1 MDTWCRRIR
10 DLHVW
15 MEVGLPSGD
24 GGMSS
29 FIFMSHIGRGGM
41 FRILTIWYECVVRAL
56 HACRLTPS
64 SAAVCSM
71 SMYRAWKT

>member
-1 MDTWCRRIR
+1 MDTWRRRIH

-29 FIFMSHIGRGGM
+29 FIFISHIGRG
-41 FRILTIWYECVVRAL
+41 ECL
-56 HACRLTPS
+56 ES
-64 SAAVCSM
+64 SQFGTSV
-71 SMYRAWKT
+71 W

>member
-29 FIFMSHIGRGGM
+29 FIFMSHNGRGGM
-41 FRILTIWYECVVRAL
+41 C
-56 HACRLTPS
+56 
-64 SAAVCSM
+64 
-71 SMYRAWKT
+71 

>member
-24 GGMSS
+24 GGMS
-29 FIFMSHIGRGGM
+29 FIFISHIGRG
-41 FRILTIWYECVVRAL
+41 ECL
-56 HACRLTPS
+56 ES
-64 SAAVCSM
+64 SQFGTSV
-71 SMYRAWKT
+71 W